1 MSSKAT
7 RISGCFCGLGSIDP
21 LFAFLHRAVVYRY
34 YTEVLREQ
42 VVKVAKA
49 SGAKVYLATISV
61 IGEEVN
67 NTNHAKIITCMRT
80 SLRLLVDSSALLFAV
95 PTVPSWVGWL
105 DFVRLA
111 VAVHLHLRAVQM
123 PKP

>member
-21 LFAFLHRAVVYRY
+21 WFAFLHRAVVYRY

-80 SLRLLVDSSALLFAV
+80 SLRLLVDSSALLFAM

-105 DFVRLA
+105 DIVRLA